1 MIWSLHSGVGKLVVK
16 VCIGFSLVIYEQE
29 ESNPADHRAFGDSL
43 KLTCMEQV
51 FRLEKT
57 AEFWLSMTPSS
68 SLETSP

>member
-16 VCIGFSLVIYEQE
+16 VCIGFSLVIEEQE
-29 ESNPADHRAFGDSL
+29 ESNPADHQPFGDSL
-43 KLTCMEQV
+43 TCMEHV